1 MANEIYWRHTNTA
14 EELYFTIRNTNRQY
28 YNTDSAIFESLT
40 VANWYSVDSN
50 NYAIDLTE
58 TPNDSYFFVG
68 NMPAISEGWYWVDI
82 FSVLDVEI
90 GPAIG
95 DDFIGTMVGY
105 WNGSSFLLQASD
117 ITSISGDV
125 SASDKL
131 EATLNATPSGEIS
144 DSSPSTTV
152 FDTTLTSIVDDYY
165 NGAFIVFYTG
175 NLIGQS
181 RLISD
186 YDGTGKTITVS
197 TAFTAAPAD
206 EDKFLILGRS
216 E

>member
-1 MANEIYWRHTNTA
+1 MANEISWRHTNTG
-14 EELYFTIRNTNRQY
+14 ESLYFTIRNTDRQY
-28 YNTDSAIFESLT
+28 YNTNSAAFESLT
-40 VANWYSVDSN
+40 VANWYSIDSN

-58 TPNDSYFFVG
+58 TPSDSYFFVG
-68 NMPAISEGWYWVDI
+68 DMPAISEGWYWIDI
-82 FSVLDVEI
+82 FSVLDVEV

-95 DDFIGTMVGY
+95 DDFLATIIGY
-105 WNGSSFLLQASD
+105 WNGTILSLQVSD
-117 ITSISGDV
+117 AISISGNV
-125 SASDKL
+125 SAANKL
-131 EATLNATPSGEIS
+131 EATLDATPSGEVS
-144 DSSPSTTV
+144 DVSSSTTV

-175 NLIGQS
+175 DLIGQS